1 MYCLIN
7 WQKSLDMR
15 RPIQTTTREI
25 VKHFPFVLIAL
36 LFCIFVF
43 LNGGI
48 VLGDRNAHKPV
59 LHLPQL
65 FYFSSFILFTSLPI
79 LGSNIVKNNDRSPFY
94 QIATHKFT
102 SLLIL
107 IFSLVCVKYFTYSH
121 PYLLADNRHFTFYLW
136 RRWFMRNWFNKYL
149 NTMVYLISFWHLY
162 NSMKPPIFY
171 KILFLFSTALT
182 IVPAELLEIRY
193 FIVPYA
199 IWRINVYTR
208 NQLVLCEIGM
218 NLLVN
223 FIVLYLFFE
232 RPFKWGNEPDAQ
244 QRFMW

>member
-48 VLGDRNAHKPV
+48 VLGDRNAHKPI

-65 FYFSSFILFTSLPI
+65 FYFSSFILFRSLPI

-94 QIATHKFT
+94 QIATHKFM

-107 IFSLVCVKYFTYSH
+107 IFSLVCVKYFTYSY
-121 PYLLADNRHFTFYLW
+121 PYLLTDNRHFTFYLW
-136 RRWFMRNWFNKYL
+136 RRWFIRNWFNVHRTPRARPK
-149 NTMVYLISFWHLY
+149 NCVQTKSDT
-162 NSMKPPIFY
+162 
-171 KILFLFSTALT
+171 LFGS
-182 IVPAELLEIRY
+182 ER
-193 FIVPYA
+193 
-199 IWRINVYTR
+199 
-208 NQLVLCEIGM
+208 QLPCFVL
-218 NLLVN
+218 
-223 FIVLYLFFE
+223 
-232 RPFKWGNEPDAQ
+232 PFAAGNMPH
-244 QRFMW
+244 R